1 MFSITKKQGIA
12 LIELNS
18 PPVNALDLKMRKAL
32 SASIAELGTDDEI
45 KAMVI
50 CSALPLFFV
59 VAPISM
65 SSKLGNYGKSLTYLI
80 CVWPLKIA

>member
-45 KAMVI
+45 KAMVYVRP
-50 CSALPLFFV
+50 CRCLWWRR
-59 VAPISM
+59 
-65 SSKLGNYGKSLTYLI
+65 YQ
-80 CVWPLKIA
+80 